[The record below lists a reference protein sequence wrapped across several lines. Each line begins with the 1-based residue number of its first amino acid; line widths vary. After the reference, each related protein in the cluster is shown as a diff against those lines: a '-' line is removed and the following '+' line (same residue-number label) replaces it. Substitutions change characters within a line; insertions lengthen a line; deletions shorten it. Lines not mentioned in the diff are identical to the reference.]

1 MPPLR
6 VVLDTNV
13 LVSALLYPAG
23 ALSWLRPAWQSSDL
37 LPLATKDTL
46 RELWRVLGYPKF
58 TLNARNRADLIR
70 PYTRSCQMVVITQP
84 SAVPEC
90 RDPND
95 RIFLELALAASA
107 DALVTGDRDL
117 LTLRP
122 VFSIPIITP
131 AELRSRLTT
140 PG

>member
-6 VVLDTNV
+6 VTLDTNV

-23 ALSWLRPAWQSSDL
+23 ALSWLRPAWQSADL

-46 RELWRVLGYPKF
+46 RELWQVLGYRKF
-58 TLNARNRADLIR
+58 NLTVINRADLIR
-70 PYTRSCQMVVITQP
+70 PYARSCQMVVIALP
-84 SAVPEC
+84 PPVPEC

-95 RIFLELALAASA
+95 RRFLELALAAAA

-117 LTLRP
+117 LTLQA
-122 VFSIPIITP
+122 VFPIPIITP
-131 AELRSRLTT
+131 AELRSRLTAA
-140 PG
+140 P

>member
-37 LPLATKDTL
+37 LPLTTKDTL

-58 TLNARNRADLIR
+58 TLNDRNRADLIR
-70 PYTRSCQMVVITQP
+70 PYARFCQMVVITQP
-84 SAVPEC
+84 PTVPEC

-95 RIFLELALAASA
+95 QLFLELALAAAA

-117 LTLRP
+117 LTLQP
-122 VFSIPIITP
+122 VFSIPIIPP

-140 PG
+140 SG